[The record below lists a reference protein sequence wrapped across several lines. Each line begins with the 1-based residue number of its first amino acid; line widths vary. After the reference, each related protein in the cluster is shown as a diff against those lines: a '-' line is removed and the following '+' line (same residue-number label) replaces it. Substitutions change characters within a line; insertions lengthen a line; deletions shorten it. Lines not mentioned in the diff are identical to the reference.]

1 MIFESAMQYEVF
13 RMLAVDAVRGNE
25 VIGKELHTHNII
37 SDFDFYVDLY
47 TALAGQQD
55 DFSQTNTRTIID
67 AALRMGF
74 LMGRCY
80 GITIPEDIQKPAAP
94 RRSRRTKRK
103 STPKAEAPKEEASH
117 EE

>member
-13 RMLAVDAVRGNE
+13 RMIAVDAVRGNE
-25 VIGKELHTHNII
+25 VIGKELHTHNIV

-47 TALAGQQD
+47 TALAGQQGD
-55 DFSQTNTRTIID
+55 SSQTNTRTIID

-80 GITIPEDIQKPAAP
+80 GITIPEDIQKPAAQ

-103 STPKAEAPKEEASH
+103 STTKAEVPKEEASH

>member
-1 MIFESAMQYEVF
+1 MTFTTAKQYEVF
-13 RMLAVDAVRGNE
+13 RMIAVDAVRGNE
-25 VIGKELHTHNII
+25 VIGKELHTHNIV

-47 TALAGQQD
+47 TALAEQQD

-80 GITIPEDIQKPAAP
+80 GITIPEDIQKPATP
-94 RRSRRTKRK
+94 RRSRRTRRK
-103 STPKAEAPKEEASH
+103 NTPKAEAPKEESSH